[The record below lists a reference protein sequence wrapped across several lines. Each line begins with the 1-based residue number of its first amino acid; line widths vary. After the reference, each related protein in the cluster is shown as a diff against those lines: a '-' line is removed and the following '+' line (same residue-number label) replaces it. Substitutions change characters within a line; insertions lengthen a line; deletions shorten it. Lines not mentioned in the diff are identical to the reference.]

1 MKKERKNAA
10 QGQKGFV
17 GSVLLANADWDR
29 VKLIEDLQSQWGICV
44 EESEGQRDNQWYLM
58 SEK

>member
-10 QGQKGFV
+10 QGSKRFA

-29 VKLIEDLQSQWGICV
+29 VKLIEDLQSQ
-44 EESEGQRDNQWYLM
+44 
-58 SEK
+58 

>member
-29 VKLIEDLQSQWGICV
+29 VKLIEDLQSQ
-44 EESEGQRDNQWYLM
+44 
-58 SEK
+58 